1 MYCKQCNVS
10 LCNYLW
16 CNNMFYLCKF
26 KGCFKSCNKTRCRQ
40 NLCRVLLENRRKEH
54 FRGNPGT
61 PKQKIS
67 KLRKGKLKSTI
78 QVYHALHYIRC
89 SLMLLSCIEYNTK
102 YCFYWK
108 ELGPL
113 MIQKG
118 NNWSIG
124 LLKFRL
130 WMVLTLNQRCCVLFD
145 ELFLTLNLTLLC
157 ICFIFPARVLV
168 GQGFWSPWR
177 QHCV

>member
-1 MYCKQCNVS
+1 MQIQKAVS
-10 LCNYLW
+10 SLVTRHNDPLLYLAQ
-16 CNNMFYLCKF
+16 
-26 KGCFKSCNKTRCRQ
+26 CRQ

-54 FRGNPGT
+54 FKGSPGT

-130 WMVLTLNQRCCVLFD
+130 WMVLTLNMLCCVLFD